1 MLRVAFG
8 SSGTYMRANG
18 DYIRKVLETQ
28 GLVRFSADSSEDLHR
43 TVKSIGRIV
52 HHRDANDD
60 GFTVVEYNEK
70 MNGVPG
76 YRGMGHEWLAA
87 HTDSSGVN
95 SPPRGMALACE
106 ESAGSG
112 GESLLVDGY
121 RVYEALNS
129 RYPEAARA
137 LSEPDSIIFRSGDE
151 MHCGSVFSYDG
162 SGRLL
167 VRFRSDEHGYFSG
180 EVLQW
185 LGIVHKI
192 IASHSTSISLSP
204 GEGYIVDNHRFLHG
218 RNSFDGTRKMLRVL
232 FDF

>member
-8 SSGTYMRANG
+8 SSGPYTQADGNE
-18 DYIRKVLETQ
+18 IRKALEVH
-28 GLVRFSADSSEDLHR
+28 GLVRFTANDSNDLR
-43 TVKSIGRIV
+43 EAVTSIGRIV
-52 HHRDANDD
+52 RHRDANPD
-60 GFTVVEYNEK
+60 GFTMVEYREDK
-70 MNGVPG
+70 RGVPG
-76 YRGMGHEWLAA
+76 YRGLGHEWLAA
-87 HTDSSGVN
+87 HTDSSGTH

-112 GESLLVDGY
+112 GESFLVDGY
-121 RVYEALNS
+121 RVYESLNS

-151 MHCGSVFSYDG
+151 MYSGSVFSRDN
-162 SGRLL
+162 SGRLR

-180 EVLQW
+180 EVSQW

-192 IASHSTSISLSP
+192 IASHCISMMLSP

-218 RNSFDGTRKMLRVL
+218 RNSFNGSRKMCRIL